1 MCSEMHDIKDAVYE
15 NKLKLDG
22 IVEDYLI
29 QVSLSVYNIY
39 VKQHFN

>member
-22 IVEDYLI
+22 IVEDDLI

-39 VKQHFN
+39 VKRHFN